1 MCNNAWRRLCN
12 EWTFNAINDEF
23 QALCRRIDADNVDA
37 LHSHEMQWVRKECKK
52 SYVWLEDTCEED
64 LYLAFMPFGG
74 YTRQALAELKA
85 ALKEYRSS
93 GHSSRVYRDIIARKE
108 ALCFTHI

>member
-1 MCNNAWRRLCN
+1 MRNNAWRRLCN

-23 QALCRRIDADNVDA
+23 QALCRRVGVSADDVDA
-37 LHSHEMQWVRKECKK
+37 LHTHDMEWVRKECKK

-64 LYLAFMPFGG
+64 LYVAFMPMGG

-93 GHSSRVYRDIIARKE
+93 GHSSRVYRDLMTRKE
-108 ALCFTHI
+108 A